1 MVSKSKKAN
10 AKAFRRSRNKRNK
23 RNKRSKMNKRTTR
36 RRKGG
41 ECGDITTHGD
51 NYHCVQAGC
60 DPYECADH
68 YTASIP
74 HKPDDDDEK
83 RDLAAEMKTLTLK
96 QYARDNR
103 RTARRTRRASTQAQ
117 AEAASYSS
125 PINQYEQKL
134 FNTFV
139 SYLDKELKELIKND
153 PDYKY
158 LSTTPIE
165 NLMTHDRLAT
175 SFEAYCF
182 DKLLPPDAKRTSPK
196 MREASVKQYKLLMPR
211 LLENYNA
218 SVVGHRRD

>member
-1 MVSKSKKAN
+1 MCIRKYTRCMPSKSKKAN
-10 AKAFRRSRNKRNK
+10 AKAFRRS

-83 RDLAAEMKTLTLK
+83 RDLAVEMGKLELRRS
-96 QYARDNR
+96 AR
-103 RTARRTRRASTQAQ
+103 ARRSRRASTQAQ

-196 MREASVKQYKLLMPR
+196 MREASVKQFKSLMPR